1 MTDHQKS
8 QASTLP
14 LTDDQIEVIA
24 ERAADRAIEKLT
36 NEAYKAVGKSVVQK
50 FFWIVG
56 VCAVALYVWLQ
67 QKGLVK

>member
-1 MTDHQKS
+1 MNDLQKS
-8 QASTLP
+8 PASTLP
-14 LTDDQIEVIA
+14 LTDDQIEIIA

-50 FFWIVG
+50 LFWIVG
-56 VCAVALYVWLQ
+56 VCAVALYMWLQ